1 MITGRPDI
9 RGGRIKINNE
19 ESPMSERAMINFRC
33 VNAVVVIV
41 AAVVIALPL
50 AAAERKVAPASEAKT
65 EKDAKAM
72 VTKLPARVTVEAG
85 QSERNDTPV
94 CVGLGQSLGGKQIRV
109 EEIKGAK
116 RVPVAAQE
124 ESGGAARLWWILA
137 GKTAAG
143 AKRVYELTEAKGA
156 AGEGVDVK
164 LDDKALEISLGKA
177 KVLRYNHAVMPPP
190 KGANKKYSRSAFIHP
205 LWSPAGAVLTE
216 IHPKDHL
223 HHMGLW
229 NPWTKTKFEGRDVD
243 FWNLG
248 AGKGTVRFAKFASTT
263 AGSVFGEF
271 RALQEH
277 VDLSA
282 PSGEKVAL
290 NEQVDVRVWN
300 VGGPKKGFWLVDF
313 TTTQRCASSSPLL
326 LAKYRYGGFGFRG
339 TSQWKEGNSD
349 YLTSEGKTRKDG
361 HGTRAKWCI
370 VHGTTAK
377 GPAGVLFM
385 SHPKN
390 RSHPEPMRIWPKGDI
405 FFNFC
410 PIQKKAWTLE
420 PGNDYVLRYRLYV
433 FSGKLTA
440 KAAEGLWQDIAD
452 PPTVTVG
459 AVPAK

>member
-1 MITGRPDI
+1 MNR
-9 RGGRIKINNE
+9 
-19 ESPMSERAMINFRC
+19 RALISLRY
-33 VNAVVVIV
+33 VSVGVVIA
-41 AAVVIALPL
+41 AAVVAASPL
-50 AAAERKVAPASEAKT
+50 AAGERKVAPAAGSKMERGA
-65 EKDAKAM
+65 EPM
-72 VTKLPARVTVEAG
+72 LTKLPARVTVAAG
-85 QSERNDTPV
+85 VYERNDTPV
-94 CVGLGQSLGGKQIRV
+94 CIGVGKSVRGGQIRL
-109 EEIKGAK
+109 EEIKGAQ
-116 RVPVAAQE
+116 RLPVAAQI
-124 ESGGAARLWWILA
+124 ESGPRPRLWWILA

-143 AKRVYELTEAKGA
+143 AKRVYELTAAKGA
-156 AGEGVDVK
+156 PAEGITVK
-164 LDDKALEISLGKA
+164 QDDKVLEVSLGKA
-177 KVLRYNHAVMPPP
+177 KVLRYHHAVMPPP
-190 KGANKKYSRSAFIHP
+190 AGANKKYSRSAFIHP

-248 AGKGTVRFAKFASTT
+248 AGKGTVRFVKFASKISG
-263 AGSVFGEF
+263 AVFGEF
-271 RALQEH
+271 RTIQEH

-282 PSGEKVAL
+282 PGGEKVAL
-290 NEQVDVRVWN
+290 NEQLDVRVWN
-300 VGGPKKGFWLVDF
+300 VGGPKKGFWLVDY

-361 HGTRAKWCI
+361 HGTSAKWCI
-370 VHGTTAK
+370 VHGTTGD

-390 RSHPEPMRIWPKGDI
+390 RSHPEPMRIWPKGDV

-410 PIQKKAWTLE
+410 PIQKEAWTLE

-433 FSGKLTA
+433 FSGKLAA
-440 KAAEGLWQDIAD
+440 KAAEGLWQDIAN
-452 PPTVTVG
+452 PPKVTAG
-459 AVPAK
+459 KAPGK